1 MALKRLFKLGKQYE
15 RLTGN
20 NEHDEAE
27 TVMEQYEWVKEML
40 CEEYMAGG
48 LANLEAEVSA

>member
-1 MALKRLFKLGKQYE
+1 MKPQAFSMALKRLFKLGKQYE
-15 RLTGN
+15 RLTDN

-40 CEEYMAGG
+40 CEEYMTGG
-48 LANLEAEVSA
+48 LR